1 MLYGVK
7 HLPGDDCLGI
17 LSQATTLYVHVLD
30 TDTLP
35 DNNKKAV
42 APGSPPPPGAILRSG
57 IVKIGAG
64 DVISLIA
71 SMRLHGGTLAD
82 QIEGILTFGLLLLG
96 DIAKN
101 CLARGAYETDFWCF
115 WASDGDTGVLLD
127 MVKRPARLELRLA
140 QFANGSAP
148 VAPVPAALGLLAR
161 GRQRDRLHGQGPD
174 HGPHRDRRRRRR
186 RRAERELRARRPAAA
201 AAATRDG
208 VSQRGRPG
216 GRDEPRRRKRGP
228 RVVRW
233 WPPQEE
239 YAPVKFRARF
249 RDRRWPTTT
258 TATS

>member
-35 DNNKKAV
+35 DNNNKAV

-148 VAPVPAALGLLAR
+148 VVWRHLAVAGTRSNVATQGAPVFAAR
-161 GRQRDRLHGQGPD
+161 GR
-174 HGPHRDRRRRRR
+174 RRRGRR
-186 RRAERELRARRPAAA
+186 RRAVARM
-201 AAATRDG
+201 
-208 VSQRGRPG
+208 
-216 GRDEPRRRKRGP
+216 EC
-228 RVVRW
+228 RVHKT
-233 WPPQEE
+233 Q
-239 YAPVKFRARF
+239 
-249 RDRRWPTTT
+249 
-258 TATS
+258 

>member
-148 VAPVPAALGLLAR
+148 VVTRQFLPFSAFSLAADNVTVSMGKGLTMGPTGIAGAVGGVALNVSFAPDGPLPPLLPRVTGFPNVGDPEGVTSPAGESVA
-161 GRQRDRLHGQGPD
+161 HVSS
-174 HGPHRDRRRRRR
+174 
-186 RRAERELRARRPAAA
+186 
-201 AAATRDG
+201 DG
-208 VSQRGRPG
+208 GRPG
-216 GRDEPRRRKRGP
+216 
-228 RVVRW
+228 V
-233 WPPQEE
+233 
-239 YAPVKFRARF
+239 RAR
-249 RDRRWPTTT
+249 
-258 TATS
+258 